1 MLTPNS
7 SWQEFEKMSIV
18 EPPVPD
24 RDLLARLLLSNSCY
38 EAMPVSGRMIIFDQ
52 ELLMWRAFTCLVK
65 NESRHVLLSDSKQ
78 DGAITGIL
86 SVTDFIRAILK
97 MFREKDC
104 ALIEEVEDIGLVTIK
119 QFREFVHKAG
129 KLRNL
134 VTISAEDNLLDAVRM
149 LAAHRVHRLPVL
161 DPTTGNP
168 VFMLTHK
175 RIVKFIWTFGQTLF
189 HPEHFT
195 NTPKDLCIGTWSGIR
210 FVYPDT
216 PLIECLDILL
226 NLGVSGVPVVEPNT
240 HKVVDVYSRFD
251 AIGIALEDEGYRLH
265 ASVKEALEFK
275 HICFLVLF
283 SSFWNRRSRVVSVK
297 NTETLYSVIS
307 VLVHQNVHR
316 ICVVDENDVI
326 QGIISLSD
334 VLRALVVEPG
344 KHLNSRPTAP
354 RRVSQESFDL
364 SNMELYLRL
373 LHEEGKM
380 ESDEISEK
388 SE

>member
-7 SWQEFEKMSIV
+7 SWQEFEKMSAV
-18 EPPVPD
+18 ETPVPD

-38 EAMPVSGRMIIFDQ
+38 EAMPVSGRILIFDQ
-52 ELLMWRAFTCLVK
+52 ELLMWRAFTSLVK

-78 DGAITGIL
+78 NGAIIGIL
-86 SVTDFIRAILK
+86 SVTDFIRAIFK

-104 ALIEEVEDIGLVTIK
+104 ALAEEVEDIGLITIK
-119 QFREFVHKAG
+119 RFRDFVHKAG

-149 LAAHRVHRLPVL
+149 LAAHHVHRLPVL

-168 VFMLTHK
+168 VLMLTHK
-175 RIVKFIWTFGQTLF
+175 RILKFIWTFVF
-189 HPEHFT
+189 
-195 NTPKDLCIGTWSGIR
+195 
-210 FVYPDT
+210 PDT

-226 NLGVSGVPVVEPNT
+226 NLGVSGVPVVEPKT

-251 AIGIALEDEGYRLH
+251 AIGIALENEGYRLH

-275 HICFLVLF
+275 HICQ
-283 SSFWNRRSRVVSVK
+283 NRRSRVISVK
-297 NTETLYSVIS
+297 NTETFYSVIS
-307 VLVHQNVHR
+307 VLVHKNVHR
-316 ICVVDENDVI
+316 VCVVDENDVI

-373 LHEEGKM
+373 LHEEEEM
-380 ESDEISEK
+380 ESDEVSEK
-388 SE
+388 SA

>member
-1 MLTPNS
+1 MQRKDQYSEKFHQTPSFLPRVVNEGIAP
-7 SWQEFEKMSIV
+7 EFEGKEFERVQSRIIS
-18 EPPVPD
+18 PTILD
-24 RDLLARLLLSNSCY
+24 RSKDSCETRLA
-38 EAMPVSGRMIIFDQ
+38 AVGREFKCFPGSTT
-52 ELLMWRAFTCLVK
+52 RALNTSEK
-65 NESRHVLLSDSKQ
+65 SRHVLLSDSKQ

-175 RIVKFIWTFGQTLF
+175 RIVKFIWTF
-189 HPEHFT
+189 
-195 NTPKDLCIGTWSGIR
+195 
-210 FVYPDT
+210 VYPDT

-275 HICFLVLF
+275 HICQKQASLHSMNLTEVDGLIDHDQALAVPAGVPGELT
-283 SSFWNRRSRVVSVK
+283 SLRDGRRK
-297 NTETLYSVIS
+297 L
-307 VLVHQNVHR
+307 
-316 ICVVDENDVI
+316 C
-326 QGIISLSD
+326 
-334 VLRALVVEPG
+334 P
-344 KHLNSRPTAP
+344 
-354 RRVSQESFDL
+354 
-364 SNMELYLRL
+364 
-373 LHEEGKM
+373 
-380 ESDEISEK
+380 
-388 SE
+388 